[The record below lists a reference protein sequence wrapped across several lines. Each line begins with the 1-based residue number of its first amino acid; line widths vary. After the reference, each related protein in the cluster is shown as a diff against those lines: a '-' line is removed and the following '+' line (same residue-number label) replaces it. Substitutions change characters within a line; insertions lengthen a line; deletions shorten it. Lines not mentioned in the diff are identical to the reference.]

1 MKPTSRR
8 TPPARFICGTGWSS
22 ATCRRKAN
30 REAPVPCRACRHP
43 RERRHHVPE
52 GPDGTALRGGPG
64 GASRHRRPRERVGR
78 GAADSHVHRQVQG
91 MGRDHRDAGPDG
103 RRGAKGPAVGPDRP
117 AHSPTEPRP
126 GTGRAGQS
134 SRAAGDGQGAAQA
147 ERSLVP
153 VAVDLGDRIRVLQP
167 GPRDGERGRGQRRGR
182 PPNRQGCDG
191 RHPGASTDHR
201 LDTRARCRAAH
212 RDLEPDVGRRHGDSQ
227 DGESRYRPGFG
238 HGGGNGHRPSAAG
251 PPGHDHSRCV
261 PEPRLRRHRAEDRPA
276 GADHAER
283 HELPGVREHPEPR
296 TPPQARDEYGGTD
309 SHRTARRCARGA
321 VRRAPD
327 PARRGLR
334 RGGSRTRRPTGRAA
348 DRRRDRGG
356 RSAAPRGRL
365 DGPPHLAGT
374 GTRNVHHSE
383 RPGDHAP
390 TGGDSRSGTAGDSQ
404 HAARRRA
411 DRSGRGAAGFGAAAS
426 AAGGGGAMSRRPGHR
441 RGVVATFLAAIAS
454 CRKAPPAPA
463 YETVPVA
470 RRDII
475 VSATA
480 SGVIQPILTLSV
492 KSKASGEIIAMPV
505 QTGDEVK
512 KGQLLAKVDPRIPQN
527 NLTQAQAN
535 LTVAKAQLDNAT
547 AQLKR
552 SQALYQT
559 QSITQ
564 AGYDSA
570 QLAGATAQ
578 AAVVNAQASLQ
589 TAKDA
594 MEDTH
599 LGAPITG
606 TVLELDAVLGTVIS
620 SPTNDVGGGTVIL
633 KMANLDTVQVSALVD
648 ETDVGKVQA
657 GMPVTITVDA
667 FPNRT
672 FDGSVLKIAPQA
684 KVTQNV
690 TMFPVQVNVPNA
702 GHVLKPGMNT
712 EVEIHIGQR
721 QGVLAVPNAALRTPR
736 DVASAARVLGL
747 DVQAVERQL
756 ASPDSNGGNATPLAG
771 ADTTDGSKL
780 HPAEPKPG
788 RATVTTPGG
797 RVITLPPGVTPEQVK
812 AAFAKRMTGQELTP
826 AEQALLAQ
834 IRGQFQAPPQG
845 DAGGGGAGGAGGAGG
860 GGAGAPRALLVAPRG
875 GEITARRVR

>member
-1 MKPTSRR
+1 MTTR
-8 TPPARFICGTGWSS
+8 TA
-22 ATCRRKAN
+22 
-30 REAPVPCRACRHP
+30 
-43 RERRHHVPE
+43 
-52 GPDGTALRGGPG
+52 
-64 GASRHRRPRERVGR
+64 
-78 GAADSHVHRQVQG
+78 
-91 MGRDHRDAGPDG
+91 
-103 RRGAKGPAVGPDRP
+103 
-117 AHSPTEPRP
+117 
-126 GTGRAGQS
+126 
-134 SRAAGDGQGAAQA
+134 
-147 ERSLVP
+147 
-153 VAVDLGDRIRVLQP
+153 
-167 GPRDGERGRGQRRGR
+167 
-182 PPNRQGCDG
+182 
-191 RHPGASTDHR
+191 HR
-201 LDTRARCRAAH
+201 LA
-212 RDLEPDVGRRHGDSQ
+212 
-227 DGESRYRPGFG
+227 
-238 HGGGNGHRPSAAG
+238 
-251 PPGHDHSRCV
+251 
-261 PEPRLRRHRAEDRPA
+261 
-276 GADHAER
+276 
-283 HELPGVREHPEPR
+283 
-296 TPPQARDEYGGTD
+296 
-309 SHRTARRCARGA
+309 
-321 VRRAPD
+321 
-327 PARRGLR
+327 
-334 RGGSRTRRPTGRAA
+334 
-348 DRRRDRGG
+348 
-356 RSAAPRGRL
+356 
-365 DGPPHLAGT
+365 
-374 GTRNVHHSE
+374 
-383 RPGDHAP
+383 
-390 TGGDSRSGTAGDSQ
+390 
-404 HAARRRA
+404 
-411 DRSGRGAAGFGAAAS
+411 
-426 AAGGGGAMSRRPGHR
+426 
-441 RGVVATFLAAIAS
+441 VVATLLVAIAS
-454 CRKAPPAPA
+454 CRKATPAPA

-535 LTVAKAQLDNAT
+535 LDVAKAQLDNAT

-564 AGYDSA
+564 AGHDSA
-570 QLAGATAQ
+570 QLAFATAQ

-672 FDGSVLKIAPQA
+672 FDGSVLKIEPQA
-684 KVTQNV
+684 QVTQNV
-690 TMFPVQVNVPNA
+690 TMFPVQVNIPNA

-721 QGVLAVPNAALRTPR
+721 QGVLAVPNAALRTTR

-756 ASPDSNGGNATPLAG
+756 ASPDGDGGNATPLAG

-780 HPAEPKPG
+780 HAAEPKPG
-788 RATVTTPGG
+788 RATFTTPGG
-797 RVITLPPGVTPEQVK
+797 RVITLPPGVSAEQVK

-834 IRGQFQAPPQG
+834 IRTQFQAAPGPG
-845 DAGGGGAGGAGGAGG
+845 GTGSGGVGGGGGG
-860 GGAGAPRALLVAPRG
+860 GDASAARYIVFAQRG
-875 GEITARRVR
+875 GKIMAVLIRTGLTDQDYMEVTRGLTEKDTVIVLSSTAAQ